1 VSRLTGTT
9 TEVRVSRSSPA
20 GLSAGRSS
28 VSRSEVERPL
38 LEPGE
43 IRSLPDDEQLVF
55 AAGFRPLRARKLRYD
70 EREPFRSRA
79 ALPPPDQAVA
89 IDAPAVPPHPWAG
102 RRALGEDRSAA
113 LPLFK
118 EVEAAIQDKK
128 AVAKAAEI
136 YERVAGEMA
145 AQEAA
150 LDHLQGLGNG

>member
-1 VSRLTGTT
+1 MRRTSAAG
-9 TEVRVSRSSPA
+9 SSSSSA
-20 GLSAGRSS
+20 SVGYGGGSALSALASNATS
-28 VSRSEVERPL
+28 NL
-38 LEPGE
+38 LANLNGNAAL
-43 IRSLPDDEQLVF
+43 RWGLDWLLAN
-55 AAGFRPLRARKLRYD
+55 AAGAN
-70 EREPFRSRA
+70 
-79 ALPPPDQAVA
+79 
-89 IDAPAVPPHPWAG
+89 
-102 RRALGEDRSAA
+102 